1 MVQEERVN
9 LGGGK
14 TGLDGAGCDDNTY
27 VRCRPVPDVINV
39 YIKDESRYK
48 RTICNLDNFTHFQ
61 QSYYDSIL
69 TLFRASSPW
78 TVVTS
83 STQKLAKVLENV
95 IW

>member
-1 MVQEERVN
+1 MEER
-9 LGGGK
+9 
-14 TGLDGAGCDDNTY
+14 TGLDGPECDDNTY
-27 VRCRPVPDVINV
+27 VRCPVPDVINV